1 MAQTP
6 NPWTARLDPRL
17 AYRVWMTGSI
27 AVVMATLW
35 TLRGLPDEEKQ
46 KRLLRYSSPYSVSE
60 TVLRIE
66 ASAAERGLHVLLRD
80 ARGTSPVIVLA
91 SSAGGTPVLMGARGL
106 RNVVPAMP
114 MALQVRS
121 AGATSEV
128 LLADASS
135 LLERVSGDLPAA
147 VAAEVASLPSL
158 LDRAL
163 SASPAAR
170 G

>member
-35 TLRGLPDEEKQ
+35 TLRGLPNEEKQ
-46 KRLLRYSSPYSVSE
+46 KRMLRYASPYSVSE

-80 ARGTSPVIVLA
+80 AMGTSPVIVLA
-91 SSAGGTPVLMGARGL
+91 SSAGGTPVLMGARGA
-106 RNVVPAMP
+106 RDVVPAMP
-114 MALQVRS
+114 MALQVQS
-121 AGATSEV
+121 VAGVRSEV
-128 LLADASS
+128 LMADATP
-135 LLERVSGDLPAA
+135 LLARVSNDLPAA

-163 SASPAAR
+163 SA
-170 G
+170 